1 LTGGCIC
8 YNIILKEQIMANE
21 RKKDEGKNAEDKI
34 KSPQPQYETREK
46 NQTSRPIR
54 KIMTPVIRGTVS
66 RSAIRKAVREV
77 MAERSASNAS

>member
-1 LTGGCIC
+1 
-8 YNIILKEQIMANE
+8 MAKE

-34 KSPQPQYETREK
+34 KPPHPQYKTGIK
-46 NQTSRPIR
+46 YQSSRPIR

-77 MAERSASNAS
+77 ISERRAS

>member
-1 LTGGCIC
+1 
-8 YNIILKEQIMANE
+8 MAKE

-34 KSPQPQYETREK
+34 KSPQPQYETGEK

-54 KIMTPVIRGTVS
+54 KIMTPVVRGTVS